1 MKLYDK
7 RKIDFDNLLFDRK
20 AIWALLIPLIAEQVL
35 NSLMGMADTMM
46 VSRYSKE
53 AMSAVSL
60 VDSLNTLV
68 IMAFDALAVGASII
82 CSQYIGHK
90 DPERAKEAAEQ
101 VTLSVTVI
109 SVALSVILLSIRR
122 PLLRLIFG
130 NVEQKVM
137 ADCLAYFL
145 LTGMSYPF
153 IALGNAGSAIF
164 RSTGESRF
172 PMNVAIASNALNI
185 AGNALFIFVF
195 KMGVTGAALSTLLS
209 RIVYMTVIYAAL
221 RKPDNIISIRN
232 YKIKPNWEMIKR
244 VLGIGIPSGIENG
257 MFQFGKLV
265 IQSSVST
272 LGTLAISANAMTII
286 LEGLNGMA
294 SGGIGLGLM
303 TIAGQAMGA
312 GRTEETKYYIVKLD
326 KYSEIVMI
334 ACCALVFILT
344 RPVCVLAKMD
354 PRAIEMTVGMMTFV
368 TLVKPFVWVLSFTGP
383 NGFRAAGDVKFP
395 MIVSSLSM
403 WFCRVFITVTLIRV
417 FHFGPIA
424 VWIGM
429 GCDWTVRA
437 IIFTIRY
444 FSGKWIKR
452 VI

>member
-1 MKLYDK
+1 
-7 RKIDFDNLLFDRK
+7 
-20 AIWALLIPLIAEQVL
+20 
-35 NSLMGMADTMM
+35 
-46 VSRYSKE
+46 
-53 AMSAVSL
+53 
-60 VDSLNTLV
+60 
-68 IMAFDALAVGASII
+68 
-82 CSQYIGHK
+82 
-90 DPERAKEAAEQ
+90 
-101 VTLSVTVI
+101 
-109 SVALSVILLSIRR
+109 
-122 PLLRLIFG
+122 
-130 NVEQKVM
+130 
-137 ADCLAYFL
+137 
-145 LTGMSYPF
+145 
-153 IALGNAGSAIF
+153 
-164 RSTGESRF
+164 
-172 PMNVAIASNALNI
+172 MNVAIASNALNI